1 MVCHTHAHTANE
13 GNGCVVNDNVPVHK
27 EVMERS
33 KEVSETMHAPNK
45 VLSPIVHVRLSEI
58 FSDHVTTKV
67 STFRHV
73 LVLKFQLHTFF
84 AYMT

>member
-13 GNGCVVNDNVPVHK
+13 GNGCVVNDNVLVHK

-45 VLSPIVHVRLSEI
+45 VLSPIVPVRLSEI

-73 LVLKFQLHTFF
+73 LVLKFLLHTFF
-84 AYMT
+84 SYMT